1 MMLVRKLREEP
12 YEDKRYAIGIL
23 ITVFSQYRRP
33 SFAALGSKN
42 LNFDETAV
50 ICHGGPARSRKEVE
64 ATCLDT
70 LSFVQYP
77 VLFVV
82 PSVAG
87 LTQRACDGARGLGS
101 RIYSTVGDVSA
112 VHKNLEVQVAWWFGY
127 LAERVMNSELS
138 AYNWCQRAPVK

>member
-1 MMLVRKLREEP
+1 MLVRKLGDGP
-12 YEDKRYAIGIL
+12 CEDKRYAIGIL
-23 ITVFSQYRRP
+23 IAVFSQYRRP
-33 SFAALGSKN
+33 SFAALGSKD

-50 ICHGGPARSRKEVE
+50 ICYGGPARSRKEVE

-82 PSVAG
+82 PSVAR
-87 LTQRACDGARGLGS
+87 LTKRACDGARDLGS

-112 VHKNLEVQVAWWFGY
+112 VHENLEVQVTWWFGY

-138 AYNWCQRAPVK
+138 ACNWC